1 MLTIGLALVRKIA
14 LDIGSKRI
22 GIAITDETNTLARP
36 LTTIERSNVKTEAK
50 MLTRIIK
57 ENEVDIIVAG
67 MPVDLKGAKGVAAQN
82 IEEYLEKLDK
92 LTDTPIIRYDE
103 RFTTKIAEDFLRA
116 SGLKKG
122 KRKKII
128 DEAAAT
134 IILQNYLEHAK
145 KNQA

>member
-1 MLTIGLALVRKIA
+1 MRKIA

-92 LTDTPIIRYDE
+92 FTDTPIIRYDE